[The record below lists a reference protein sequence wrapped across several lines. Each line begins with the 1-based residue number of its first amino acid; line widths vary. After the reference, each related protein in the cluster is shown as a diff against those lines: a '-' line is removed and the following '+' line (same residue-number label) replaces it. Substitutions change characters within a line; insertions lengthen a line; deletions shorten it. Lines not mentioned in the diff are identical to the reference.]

1 MVSIIVFS
9 LSWKYG
15 VLIATSSLCLIV
27 IIIPLLAL
35 LYNGV
40 QCCYHKTSLADRSI
54 LFIPVP
60 SFQQN
65 NVSQYPEQCTEDK
78 IQKSRIKNKFVVC
91 ILIMLVAAIQFLIHN
106 GFSEKVRVISSTL
119 HCNKLL
125 LGLTKPNEDILRFS
139 LLTPHS

>member
-40 QCCYHKTSLADRSI
+40 QCCHHKTSLADRSI

-65 NVSQYPEQCTEDK
+65 NFPHDPEQFTEDK
-78 IQKSRIKNKFVVC
+78 IQESRIKNKFVVC

-106 GFSEKVRVISSTL
+106 GFSEKVRVISYTL

-125 LGLTKPNEDILRFS
+125 LGLTKPNKDILRFS